1 MKEDSQYR
9 EAAIRSDILKS
20 DNLSFTLLPR
30 KFGSE
35 QIILAVLSLVIS
47 FPLTISF
54 SASETLSGTA
64 MQSAVLLKFVIII
77 FSSYIVIVKFLGNS
91 LLFFEKHQKKVI
103 YITYHIDFKY
113 KLNKKGAV
121 TK

>member
-91 LLFFEKHQKKVI
+91 SLFSKK
-103 YITYHIDFKY
+103 
-113 KLNKKGAV
+113 NRKKPSFLIRMKV
-121 TK
+121 NLS